1 MAWAPPMRK
10 TRVTPESAQAAST
23 TSVTPCGGTT
33 AMISCT
39 PATSAGT
46 AFMTTEDG

>member
-1 MAWAPPMRK
+1 MAWAPPIRK
-10 TRVTPESAQAAST
+10 TRVTPERAHAAST
-23 TSVTPCGGTT
+23 TSVTPWGGTT

-46 AFMTTEDG
+46 AFMTTVEG